1 MKANYKKEL
10 VKSGYYADVISAL
23 TKLVTLDDLSDT
35 SYPTDVFFDNGEW
48 HDRVTGESLKTAS
61 YALIGIIEGVREMES
76 DIDWAGLDQYSGSQ
90 FRFESQNYAINVMYG
105 FDTPD
110 EQKQAFKNMATWYV
124 IWTLVLNVDWNA
136 HFCEPEDFEEFSVNI
151 VG

>member
-1 MKANYKKEL
+1 MGYKDEL
-10 VKSGYYADVISAL
+10 KKSGYYADVIAAL

-35 SYPTDVFFDNGEW
+35 SYPTDLFFSNGECR
-48 HDRVTGESLKTAS
+48 DRVTGKSLKIAS
-61 YALIGIIEGVREMES
+61 YALIGIIEGMREMES

-90 FRFESQNYAINVMYG
+90 FRFESQNYAINVMHG
-105 FDTPD
+105 FDTPE

-136 HFCEPEDFEEFSVNI
+136 REPEDFEEFSVKI
-151 VG
+151 KSETS